1 MRISKTAYIAG
12 QNDQNTEEW
21 VPKHKEFE
29 ESKWEKKME
38 TGFENIAKLQQDSVV
53 KSRTIAKLEESLRM
67 AKAENGRLENTY
79 NDLRKQLK
87 EERKKYQTFEEQN
100 TRKFKMKTS
109 QMQEKLR
116 EVEKINKI
124 LSEEK
129 TFLKGRVDEM
139 VKRENDSTD
148 ADRLKLAE
156 EQLEESQRQLTD
168 NERLTAENKLEMEKL
183 EQIIQNSNETIVDQR
198 KDISDLQ
205 QENHLLQAEND
216 DLYKTNRDL
225 DERMKEKNKEHQ
237 LQFEELKSKN
247 TKLTVELNEMRD
259 KVLEV
264 VSANKRCQ
272 DELAQEVYARENCEQ
287 QLYEAREE
295 AVDLRARVDLRE
307 VRIREYENKFELMQT
322 EMALLRKDVLNGE
335 DNEILRAK
343 KLELLYGNEP
353 QDERERIFSAS
364 SASEV
369 EGQRL
374 NDRKYGRVRDGQEL
388 NAGYDETN
396 IPEFG
401 NTPTNKKNGND
412 EAIGCLM
419 YKVGYLENLCL
430 ESKQQIDYLQCTFH
444 NLVTKIGESAKTY
457 RDKCDTQEDMY
468 DETRDYREHKHLQI
482 EHICAECKSLQISIL
497 ELEAV
502 TKHLADKVEQ
512 LEDKVTNQNEAT
524 FQNKVCF
531 SIFHVTKKPRLQ
543 NIKIKQHIFS

>member
-1 MRISKTAYIAG
+1 MSISKTAYITG
-12 QNDQNTEEW
+12 QNDKNTDEL
-21 VPKHKEFE
+21 VPKYKEFE
-29 ESKWEKKME
+29 ESKFEKKME
-38 TGFENIAKLQQDSVV
+38 TGFENIAKLRQDSVV

-67 AKAENGRLENTY
+67 AKADNGRLENTY

-109 QMQEKLR
+109 QMQEKLA
-116 EVEKINKI
+116 EAEKINKI

-129 TFLKGRVDEM
+129 IFLKGRMDAM
-139 VKRENDSTD
+139 MKRENDNTD

-156 EQLEESQRQLTD
+156 EQLEESQRQLTE

-183 EQIIQNSNETIVDQR
+183 EQIVQNSNETIVDQR

-225 DERMKEKNKEHQ
+225 DERMKENNKEHQ
-237 LQFEELKSKN
+237 LQFEELKNKN
-247 TKLTVELNEMRD
+247 AKLTVELKEMRD

-295 AVDLRARVDLRE
+295 AADLRAGVDLRE
-307 VRIREYENKFELMQT
+307 VRIREYENKFELVQT
-322 EMALLRKDVLNGE
+322 EMALLRRDVRNGE
-335 DNEILRAK
+335 DNESLRAK
-343 KLELLYGNEP
+343 KLEVLYGNEP
-353 QDERERIFSAS
+353 QDERERIFSSS

-374 NDRKYGRVRDGQEL
+374 NDRKYGRVRDGPES
-388 NAGYDETN
+388 NAEYDNTN

-401 NTPTNKKNGND
+401 NTPTNKKNGNE
-412 EAIGCLM
+412 EAVGCLI
-419 YKVGYLENLCL
+419 YKVDYLENLCL
-430 ESKQQIDYLQCTFH
+430 ESKQQIDYLQCYFH
-444 NLVTKIGESAKTY
+444 NLVTKIGENAKTY
-457 RDKCDTQEDMY
+457 HDKYDTLENMDG
-468 DETRDYREHKHLQI
+468 ETRDYREGKHSQI
-482 EHICAECKSLQISIL
+482 EHVLAEFKSLQISIH

-502 TKHLADKVEQ
+502 TKHLADKVEH
-512 LEDKVTNQNEAT
+512 LEDKVTNHNEAT
-524 FQNKVCF
+524 FQNKVAF
-531 SIFHVTKKPRLQ
+531 QFFML
-543 NIKIKQHIFS
+543 